1 MFFDQRIML
10 EENLTRFRYQFRPT
24 RKKIENLI
32 TAEKVAARFVIFLTQ
47 TGRTYE
53 LYSTD
58 SLTLIHW

>member
-1 MFFDQRIML
+1 ML
-10 EENLTRFRYQFRPT
+10 EENLTRFRHQFRPT

-58 SLTLIHW
+58 SLTIIHW